1 MSEQKKSVK
10 KKILDF
16 IDKYLI
22 WALAV
27 CGLVLTCYGAW
38 FQTEG
43 FTLPDVPLFDCV
55 ISMLFGGILSA
66 AMMSYL
72 LSVTKKD
79 VTGVKKLVRKE
90 LAGMMRGYIVCF
102 VLFLLLVYFAR
113 TVLFFKIGLG
123 GMTFTFVAAWYYLI
137 WGIIE
142 KKQKEKAE
150 ASAAEG
156 SKAK

>member
-1 MSEQKKSVK
+1 
-10 KKILDF
+10 
-16 IDKYLI
+16 
-22 WALAV
+22 
-27 CGLVLTCYGAW
+27 
-38 FQTEG
+38 
-43 FTLPDVPLFDCV
+43 
-55 ISMLFGGILSA
+55 
-66 AMMSYL
+66 
-72 LSVTKKD
+72 
-79 VTGVKKLVRKE
+79 
-90 LAGMMRGYIVCF
+90 MMRGYIVCF

-150 ASAAEG
+150 ASAGEG